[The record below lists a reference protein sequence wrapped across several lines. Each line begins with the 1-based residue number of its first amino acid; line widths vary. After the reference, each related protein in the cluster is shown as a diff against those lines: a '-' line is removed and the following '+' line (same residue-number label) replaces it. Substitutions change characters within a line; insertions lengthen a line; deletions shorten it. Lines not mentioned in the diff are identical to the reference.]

1 MYRTFFFS
9 LAALCEG
16 FVSFAQQNEWENPSI
31 LDRNKL
37 EGHSQFVIYDSG
49 QSAKSD
55 NPEQSPYFKSLN
67 GEWKFTLVKN
77 PALKSKDFYTTGF
90 NDSSWKNIPVPSN
103 WEIQGYDI
111 PIYTNIIYP
120 FPKDPPYIKGDYNPV
135 GSYRKTFTLP
145 DSWDHQSVILHFG
158 SISGYAQVFL
168 NGKEVGMTKASK
180 TPAEFDITKF
190 LKKGEN
196 LLAVQVTRWHDGSYL
211 EDQDMFRLSGI
222 ERDVW
227 LQAVPDISVWDYE
240 IKADLDKTY
249 QNGMLDAKVDLR
261 KFSNSKNK
269 PGVLFFTLYDPSG
282 KEVFK
287 DSRKYTTAAQLTFKT
302 EIPSVHK
309 WHPETPSLYR
319 YQMQWKS
326 SDGKDQVIS
335 GFTGFRKVE
344 IKDAQL
350 MVNGKPIM
358 VKGVN
363 SHEHDPKTG
372 HVPNPELLKKDMQ
385 LMKQANINTIRMSHY
400 PHDPSWYKFAD
411 QYGFFIIDE
420 ANIESHGMGV
430 SYDSDLDKSK
440 HPAYL
445 PVWAPAHMD
454 RIKRM
459 VAVDKNHPSI
469 IVWSMGNECGNGQ
482 VFYDAYDWLKEN
494 QPGRPVMF
502 EQAEQNRNTD
512 IVAPM
517 YPPIS
522 YMKEYALSDKKR
534 PFIMCEYSH
543 AMGNSSGNFQEYFDV
558 IATSPKMQG
567 GAIWD
572 WVDQAFPAK
581 NEKGE
586 LYYGYGGDF
595 GGENLQND
603 LNFCGNGIIDT
614 ERNVHPGYF
623 EVKKVYQDINFAY
636 NNGTLNIR
644 NKYNQLPLSDFN
656 FKWELLKDGKPVQNG
671 TFSANAQAGKS
682 EQIPLKLNTTGKG
695 EYYLSVYAYQKNATE
710 MIPADFELARE
721 QFKISGD
728 YFTENGTSA
737 KGKVKSAKKGDQLTF
752 EAGNV
757 TGTFDLKTGKLAS
770 YKKANKETVTG
781 FPEPFFWRAPT
792 DNDFG
797 NKMPQKL
804 KAWKNAHQNPTIK
817 NISIDKKNKEGL
829 LVNVQYQLKDLD
841 IPYQVSYLVRPD
853 GEITVTASID
863 KTGKNLPE
871 IPRFGMRMELPGSFE
886 NLKYYGRGPWENY
899 SDRNTASFMGIYN
912 GKVKDQYTWN
922 YLRPQES
929 GNKTDARW
937 IELSNGNTTF
947 KITGEQPLS
956 FSALNVKT
964 ESIDPGDEKKRW
976 HTLTDSHPQD
986 KVFLSVDL
994 AQRGVGGDNSWGAL
1008 PHEKYLLNADK
1019 YSYSYTISVE

>member
-9 LAALCEG
+9 LAALCAG

-145 DSWDHQSVILHFG
+145 DSWDHQSVILYFG